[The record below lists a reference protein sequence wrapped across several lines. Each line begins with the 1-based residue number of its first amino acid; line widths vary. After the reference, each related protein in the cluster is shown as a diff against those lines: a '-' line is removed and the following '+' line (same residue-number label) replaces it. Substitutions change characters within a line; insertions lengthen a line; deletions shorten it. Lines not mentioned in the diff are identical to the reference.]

1 MGLNGEGSAWLPEV
15 RLGRVFPSLSC
26 NLKERGLPQYLTF
39 ALIFKKSGFI
49 PATPNPLSGTSC
61 RLIHSPLGSREQP
74 EPLLP
79 SPAFLPSTELGATG
93 PRSRS

>member
-39 ALIFKKSGFI
+39 ALIF
-49 PATPNPLSGTSC
+49 
-61 RLIHSPLGSREQP
+61 
-74 EPLLP
+74 
-79 SPAFLPSTELGATG
+79 
-93 PRSRS
+93 